1 MCEGGIINVYLNYE
15 LILLFQLLKERVICY
30 SSCLITHLGNQYM
43 QTYNVFY
50 LVSGDDEENQNIS
63 DTATLSFDAEDL
75 DDLYEILQK
84 GEEDGSI
91 QPKLKTIAIEGDIR
105 IEYVL
110 IYDSKGNEVF
120 HITDFTDKQ
129 KAKWLDK
136 KYV

>member
-1 MCEGGIINVYLNYE
+1 
-15 LILLFQLLKERVICY
+15 
-30 SSCLITHLGNQYM
+30 M

-63 DTATLSFDAEDL
+63 ETATLSFNAEDL
-75 DDLYEILQK
+75 DSLYEILQE

-91 QPKLKTIAIEGDIR
+91 QPKLKTIAIVGGIR

-120 HITDFTDKQ
+120 R
-129 KAKWLDK
+129 
-136 KYV
+136 KYDSIGQ

>member
-1 MCEGGIINVYLNYE
+1 
-15 LILLFQLLKERVICY
+15 
-30 SSCLITHLGNQYM
+30 M

-63 DTATLSFDAEDL
+63 GTATLSFDAEDL
-75 DDLYEILQK
+75 GSLYEILLE

-91 QPKLKTIAIEGDIR
+91 QPKLKTISIEGDIR

-120 HITDFTDKQ
+120 R
-129 KAKWLDK
+129 
-136 KYV
+136 KYDSIGQ

>member
-1 MCEGGIINVYLNYE
+1 
-15 LILLFQLLKERVICY
+15 
-30 SSCLITHLGNQYM
+30 M

-75 DDLYEILQK
+75 ADLFAILRQ
-84 GEEDGSI
+84 GEENGAI
-91 QPKLKTIAIEGDIR
+91 QPELETIAIEGDIR

-120 HITDFTDKQ
+120 R
-129 KAKWLDK
+129 
-136 KYV
+136 KYDSIGQ

>member
-1 MCEGGIINVYLNYE
+1 
-15 LILLFQLLKERVICY
+15 
-30 SSCLITHLGNQYM
+30 M

-63 DTATLSFDAEDL
+63 GTATLNFDAEDL
-75 DDLYEILQK
+75 DALYEILQE

-91 QPKLKTIAIEGDIR
+91 QPKLKTIAIKGDIR

-120 HITDFTDKQ
+120 R
-129 KAKWLDK
+129 
-136 KYV
+136 KYSSVGQ

>member
-1 MCEGGIINVYLNYE
+1 
-15 LILLFQLLKERVICY
+15 
-30 SSCLITHLGNQYM
+30 M

-75 DDLYEILQK
+75 DVLFEILQK
-84 GEEDGSI
+84 GEEDDSI
-91 QPKLKTIAIEGDIR
+91 QPELETNKIEGDIR

-120 HITDFTDKQ
+120 R
-129 KAKWLDK
+129 
-136 KYV
+136 KYDSIGQ

>member
-1 MCEGGIINVYLNYE
+1 
-15 LILLFQLLKERVICY
+15 
-30 SSCLITHLGNQYM
+30 M

-75 DDLYEILQK
+75 DALFEILQK
-84 GEEDGSI
+84 SEEDDSI
-91 QPKLKTIAIEGDIR
+91 QTELETIAIEGDIR

-120 HITDFTDKQ
+120 R
-129 KAKWLDK
+129 
-136 KYV
+136 KYSGVGQ